1 MRISHIF
8 LSADR
13 RLRPTWRAVLFVPV
27 FVALLFGF
35 STAAFLLLGT
45 DRFLADPELGLMLSA
60 YVTVLSATLTTLLFL
75 PLLDRRS
82 YRTLGL
88 WFYPGW
94 RGELSVGLAGGVLL
108 ISAVVSLMALFGQVE
123 FRAGALDGPGAL
135 SALVWYVLLLLP
147 AATFEELVFRGYPF
161 QRLVEGVGA
170 FAAVLLL
177 SALFGLV
184 HLSNPSPTSL
194 STANTMLVGIVLALA
209 YLKTRGLWLPI
220 GLHFAWNFW
229 LGFVFSLPVSG
240 IELSRTLLQAK
251 VDGPEWLSGGS
262 YGPEGSVL
270 TTIVILAVTFWLA
283 RTRRLGVSPALA
295 KELEYS
301 GEGHETGS
309 QVGASSSASGSG
321 LGRAG
326 PG

>member
-1 MRISHIF
+1 VKFSDIF
-8 LSADR
+8 LAPDR

-27 FVALLFGF
+27 LVVFLVAF
-35 STAAFLLLGT
+35 STAAFTLLGHA
-45 DRFLADPELGLMLSA
+45 RFLADAELGMMLGA
-60 YVTVLSATLTTLLFL
+60 YVTVLSTTLTTLLFL

-94 RGELSVGLAGGVLL
+94 GGELSVGLLGGVGL
-108 ISAVVSLMALFGQVE
+108 ISAVVGLMALFSQVE
-123 FRAGALDGPGAL
+123 FRPGPLNAPAALG
-135 SALVWYVLLLLP
+135 ALVWYVLLLVP
-147 AATFEELVFRGYPF
+147 AATFEELLFRGYPF
-161 QRLVEGVGA
+161 QRLVEGLGA
-170 FAAVLLL
+170 MGAVLLL

-194 STANTMLVGIVLALA
+194 STANTMLVGILLALA
-209 YLKTRGLWLPI
+209 YLKTRGLWLPV

-251 VDGPEWLSGGS
+251 VDGPDWLSGGS

-270 TTIVILAVTFWLA
+270 TTAVILAAAFWLA
-283 RTRRLGVSPALA
+283 RTSRLGVSPSLA
-295 KELEYS
+295 KELE
-301 GEGHETGS
+301 
-309 QVGASSSASGSG
+309 
-321 LGRAG
+321 
-326 PG
+326 